1 MNTRPQPMGVVIM
14 ALAVIQML
22 GFLIAASRRS
32 YAALAIPIAAALAGL
47 SALAFWIGWTMATT
61 EADLEGLE
69 FEEEFAASGAAP
81 EAGE

>member
-1 MNTRPQPMGVVIM
+1 MNNRSQLMGVVIM

-22 GFLIAASRRS
+22 AFLVAASRRS
-32 YAALAIPIAAALAGL
+32 YTALVIPIAAAVAGL
-47 SALAFWIGWTMATT
+47 SALAFWVGWTMVTT

-69 FEEEFAASGAAP
+69 FEDEFAASGVTP